1 MSGRRH
7 DVLSVITSTD
17 RRGAETFAV
26 GLGAALE
33 ARGRSV
39 HTVALASGTS
49 DGALPL
55 PTLGPST
62 LAPRTLAALR
72 RASRDAA
79 VVVAHGSR
87 ALPACALATTG
98 RGQPLVYR
106 NIGDPRYWAGGSAR
120 RLRVSLFLRRTQA
133 VVVLDAA
140 SADAIM
146 ERHGVPASRICVIPT
161 GVRPELFPLVD
172 APRRDAARQRLGYD
186 HDARIVAY
194 IGALSWEK
202 DVGAAVLA
210 VASLPGVRLAVVGDG
225 PQRGAVTAAARGLA
239 PGRVDFLGPV
249 VDPALTLAAA
259 DVLVLPS
266 RTEGIP
272 AVLIEAGLS
281 GLPVVAT
288 DVGGVREVVVHEE
301 TGLLVAPG
309 DATALAGALQRAM
322 ANGHGMGAA
331 ARERCLARFDMATIA
346 ARWDDLL
353 GRLLGG

>member
-1 MSGRRH
+1 MTRRPH

-33 ARGRSV
+33 ALGRSV
-39 HTVALASGTS
+39 RTVALAPGTS
-49 DGALPL
+49 DGALPV
-55 PTLGPST
+55 PTFGTST
-62 LAPRTLAALR
+62 LAPRTLRSLR
-72 RASRDAA
+72 GASRDAA

-87 ALPACALATTG
+87 ALPACAIATAG

-120 RLRVSLFLRRTQA
+120 RLRVSLFLRRAQA
-133 VVVLDAA
+133 VVVLDGAA
-140 SADAIM
+140 ADAIM
-146 ERHGVPASRICVIPT
+146 ERHGIPAARICVIPT
-161 GVRPELFPLVD
+161 GVPAELFPLVD
-172 APRRDAARQRLGYD
+172 EQRRDAARRRLGYD

-194 IGALSWEK
+194 VGALSWEK

-210 VASLPGVRLAVVGDG
+210 VASLPGVRLAIVGDG

-288 DVGGVREVVVHEE
+288 DVGGVREVVVHGE

-309 DATALAGALQRAM
+309 DETALAGALRRAL

-331 ARERCLARFDMATIA
+331 GRERCLARFEMAAIA
-346 ARWDDLL
+346 ARWDHLI
-353 GRLLGG
+353 GRLRTG

>member
-1 MSGRRH
+1 VSGRRD

-26 GLGAALE
+26 GLGTALE

-39 HTVALASGTS
+39 RTVALAG
-49 DGALPL
+49 DNGEDALPV

-62 LAPRTLAALR
+62 LAVRTLLSLR

-87 ALPACALATTG
+87 ALPACTLAAG

-120 RLRVSLFLRRTQA
+120 RFRVSLFLRRAQA

-140 SADAIM
+140 SADAIT
-146 ERHGVPASRICVIPT
+146 ERHGIPASRICVIPT
-161 GVRPELFPLVD
+161 GVPAAQFPLVD
-172 APRRDAARQRLGYD
+172 EHRRGVARRRLGYD
-186 HDARIVAY
+186 DDDRVVAY
-194 IGALSWEK
+194 IGALSGEK
-202 DVGAAVLA
+202 DVGAAVVA
-210 VASLPGVRLAVVGDG
+210 VAALPGVRLAIAGDG
-225 PQRGAVTAAARGLA
+225 PERAAVAAAARGLA

-249 VDPALTLAAA
+249 ADPALTLAAA

-288 DVGGVREVVVHEE
+288 DVGGVREVVVPGE

-309 DATALAGALQRAM
+309 DGTALAGALRVAF
-322 ANGHGMGAA
+322 ADGHGMGAA
-331 ARERCLARFDMATIA
+331 GRERCLARFEMAAIA
-346 ARWDDLL
+346 TRWDDLL
-353 GRLLGG
+353 GRLHAG

>member
-1 MSGRRH
+1 MTGRRG

-39 HTVALASGTS
+39 RTVALAAGTS
-49 DGALPL
+49 DGPLPV

-62 LAPRTLAALR
+62 LAARTLRSLR
-72 RASRDAA
+72 QASRDAA

-87 ALPACALATTG
+87 ALPACALATAG
-98 RGQPLVYR
+98 RRQPLVYR
-106 NIGDPRYWAGGSAR
+106 NIGDPRYWAGGPAR
-120 RLRVSLFLRRTQA
+120 RLRVSLFLRRAAA

-146 ERHGVPASRICVIPT
+146 ERHGIPAARLCVIPT
-161 GVRPELFPLVD
+161 GVPAEQFPMVD
-172 APRRDAARQRLGYD
+172 EQRRGAARRRLGYD
-186 HDARIVAY
+186 DDDRVVAY
-194 IGALSWEK
+194 IGALSGEK

-210 VASLPGVRLAVVGDG
+210 VAALPGVRLAIAGDG
-225 PQRGAVTAAARGLA
+225 PQRGAVVAAASGLA

-249 VDPALTLAAA
+249 ADPALTLAAA

-288 DVGGVREVVVHEE
+288 DVGGVREVVVPEE

-309 DATALAGALQRAM
+309 DGAALTGALRRAL

-331 ARERCLARFDMATIA
+331 ARERCLARFDMPAIA

-353 GRLLGG
+353 GRVLGE

>member
-1 MSGRRH
+1 MRGRHH

-33 ARGRSV
+33 AGGRSV
-39 HTVALASGTS
+39 RTVALAAGAT
-49 DGALPL
+49 DGALPV

-62 LAPRTLAALR
+62 LAPGTLRSLR
-72 RASRDAA
+72 LASCDAA

-87 ALPACALATTG
+87 ALPACALATAG

-120 RLRVSLFLRRTQA
+120 RLRVSLFLKRARA

-146 ERHGVPASRICVIPT
+146 ERHGIPASRIRVIPT
-161 GVRPELFPLVD
+161 GVPAEQFPLVD
-172 APRRDAARQRLGYD
+172 ERRRGAARRRLGYD
-186 HDARIVAY
+186 DDDRVIAY
-194 IGALSWEK
+194 IGALSGEK

-210 VASLPGVRLAVVGDG
+210 VAALPGVRLAIVGDG
-225 PQRGAVTAAARGLA
+225 PQRRAVTAAARGLA
-239 PGRVDFLGPV
+239 PGRVDFLGSV

-288 DVGGVREVVVHEE
+288 DVGGVREVVVPGE

-309 DATALAGALQRAM
+309 DGTALAGALRRALT
-322 ANGHGMGAA
+322 NGHGMGAA
-331 ARERCLARFDMATIA
+331 GRRRCLERFEMATIA

-353 GRLLGG
+353 GSLVGA

>member
-1 MSGRRH
+1 MTRRRD

-39 HTVALASGTS
+39 RTVALAGDTGE
-49 DGALPL
+49 GALPV

-62 LAPRTLAALR
+62 LAARTLLSLR

-87 ALPACALATTG
+87 ALPACALATAG

-120 RLRVSLFLRRTQA
+120 RLRVSLSLRRAQA

-146 ERHGVPASRICVIPT
+146 ERHGIAASRICVIPT
-161 GVRPELFPLVD
+161 GVPAAQFPLVD
-172 APRRDAARQRLGYD
+172 EHRRDEARRRLGYD
-186 HDARIVAY
+186 HDDQIVAY
-194 IGALSWEK
+194 IGALSGEK

-210 VASLPGVRLAVVGDG
+210 VSAMPGVRLAIAGDG

-249 VDPALTLAAA
+249 ADPALTLAAA

-288 DVGGVREVVVHEE
+288 DVGGVREVVVPGE
-301 TGLLVAPG
+301 TGLLVAPDDG
-309 DATALAGALQRAM
+309 DALAGALRLAL
-322 ANGHGMGAA
+322 ANGHEMGAA
-331 ARERCLARFDMATIA
+331 ARERCLARFEMAAIA

-353 GRLLGG
+353 RRLATG

>member
-1 MSGRRH
+1 
-7 DVLSVITSTD
+7 V
-17 RRGAETFAV
+17 
-26 GLGAALE
+26 
-33 ARGRSV
+33 
-39 HTVALASGTS
+39 
-49 DGALPL
+49 
-55 PTLGPST
+55 PTLGAST
-62 LAPRTLAALR
+62 LAAGTLRSLR
-72 RASRDAA
+72 RESRDAA

-87 ALPACALATTG
+87 ALPACALATAG

-120 RLRVSLFLRRTQA
+120 RLRVSLFLRRAHA

-146 ERHGVPASRICVIPT
+146 ERHGIRASRICVIPT
-161 GVRPELFPLVD
+161 GVPAAQFPLVD
-172 APRRDAARQRLGYD
+172 APRRGAARRRLGYAD
-186 HDARIVAY
+186 DDRIVAY
-194 IGALSWEK
+194 IGALSGEK

-210 VASLPGVRLAVVGDG
+210 VAALPGVRLAIVGDG
-225 PQRGAVTAAARGLA
+225 PQRRSVTAAARGLA
-239 PGRVDFLGPV
+239 PGRIDFLGPV

-288 DVGGVREVVVHEE
+288 DVGGVREVVVPGQ
-301 TGLLVAPG
+301 TGLLVAAG
-309 DATALAGALQRAM
+309 DTAALTGALRRAL

-331 ARERCLARFDMATIA
+331 ARERCLARFEMANIA

-353 GRLLGG
+353 GRLLTA

>member
-1 MSGRRH
+1 MSGRRD

-26 GLGAALE
+26 GLGTALE

-39 HTVALASGTS
+39 RTVALAG
-49 DGALPL
+49 DNGEDALPV

-62 LAPRTLAALR
+62 LAVRTLLSLR

-79 VVVAHGSR
+79 VLVAHGSR
-87 ALPACALATTG
+87 ALPACALAAG

-120 RLRVSLFLRRTQA
+120 

-140 SADAIM
+140 SADAIT
-146 ERHGVPASRICVIPT
+146 ERHGIPASRICVIPT
-161 GVRPELFPLVD
+161 GVPAAQFPLVD
-172 APRRDAARQRLGYD
+172 EHRRGVARRRLGYD
-186 HDARIVAY
+186 DDDRVVAY
-194 IGALSWEK
+194 IGALSGEK
-202 DVGAAVLA
+202 DVGAAVVA
-210 VASLPGVRLAVVGDG
+210 VAALPGVRLAIAGDG
-225 PQRGAVTAAARGLA
+225 PERAAVAAAARGLA

-249 VDPALTLAAA
+249 ADPALTLAAA

-288 DVGGVREVVVHEE
+288 DVGGVREVVVPGE

-309 DATALAGALQRAM
+309 DATALVGALRRAL
-322 ANGHGMGAA
+322 ANGHEMGVAG
-331 ARERCLARFDMATIA
+331 RERCLARFEMAAIA

-353 GRLLGG
+353 LRLQTG